1 MNSSISKKEFAYQR
15 RMDSELR
22 RIRPIVSDLND
33 RLKDQ
38 LEATGRTIC
47 GVFGVM
53 DGDTKP
59 SAYIAVTEPR
69 TVRGVRIEHS
79 VLETH
84 RAALVLDFFGLE
96 A

>member
-1 MNSSISKKEFAYQR
+1 MNSNISRNEFAYQR
-15 RMDSELR
+15 HMDRELG

-53 DGDTKP
+53 DGDIKP

-69 TVRGVRIEHS
+69 TIRGVQIEHS

-84 RAALVLDFFGLE
+84 RAALVLDFFGVE